1 MTVDVTVFISQSEK
15 RLSTNKCR
23 KVTKEPNKLYI
34 FYLIAVIL
42 NNIQQ
47 VSADEHDPQSY
58 AEQGWE
64 LGLLRLK
71 RIRVPCTPHGWR
83 L

>member
-1 MTVDVTVFISQSEK
+1 MTVDVAVLISQFEK

-23 KVTKEPNKLYI
+23 KVTKEPNKLSI

-58 AEQGWE
+58 AEEGRE
-64 LGLLRLK
+64 L
-71 RIRVPCTPHGWR
+71 
-83 L
+83 